1 MNTKHAQIRA
11 QQRAIPPLAVRLL
24 DEYGREMH
32 AGGGTVITFLDRAAI
47 RRIEQ
52 DYGRRPAAKLTEWFD
67 VYRVSTTTG
76 TTLTIGHRTR
86 RLRRK

>member
-11 QQRAIPPLAVRLL
+11 QQRGIPPLAVRLL
-24 DEYGREMH
+24 DEYGRELH
-32 AGGGTVITFLDRAAI
+32 TDSGTIITFLDRTSI

-52 DYGRRPAAKLTEWFD
+52 DFGRRPAARFSEWFD